1 MADSNPAGLIFLIGL
16 YYNEIVSSFWAN
28 KKLIFWAISLGVV
41 VYFLGP
47 DRISRFLNRP
57 SVLGEEVGPVIEDK
71 ILTPAKETISRHV
84 RWPQKE
90 DLTPL
95 PQLVG
100 NEDQQKDESGSE
112 DINFDQS
119 LETLTEN
126 IKKLP
131 QQQLIKVKEQL
142 IKEVFPDCQCVCE

>member
-1 MADSNPAGLIFLIGL
+1 M
-16 YYNEIVSSFWAN
+16 SSFWAN